1 MENLFYYDYHFL
13 HIRKLAEVNEIDIRY
28 YNVIYDAVSD
38 VKNAMQGMLSPE
50 KKEETTGLVEI
61 RQIFRVSKL
70 GNIAG
75 CMVLE
80 GIIRR
85 NASIRLLRDNVVV
98 WTGELD
104 SLKRFKE
111 DTKEVKEGF
120 ECGLTLKGYDDIKE
134 GDQLEV
140 FEVREIARAL

>member
-1 MENLFYYDYHFL
+1 MSEDNSKDEE
-13 HIRKLAEVNEIDIRY
+13 KKVEETKASAEST
-28 YNVIYDAVSD
+28 AVESKED
-38 VKNAMQGMLSPE
+38 ETPQTAPSAEKTPE

-85 NASIRLLRDNVVV
+85 NASIRL
-98 WTGELD
+98 
-104 SLKRFKE
+104 
-111 DTKEVKEGF
+111 
-120 ECGLTLKGYDDIKE
+120 
-134 GDQLEV
+134 
-140 FEVREIARAL
+140 